1 MEMRPASYF
10 ILAALIERPLHGY
23 AIGRRAAEL
32 SGGEGRP
39 STRTLDAVLE
49 RALAGGLGGA
59 GRPDVAGG
67 GEVRPSTGTLYAVLE
82 RALADGL
89 VVAGEPYVA
98 GGRARR
104 DYTLTPTGR
113 GALEAEAQRMAR
125 AARTVAR
132 RLGATAAAV
141 AR

>member
-10 ILAALIERPLHGY
+10 ILAALIERPMHGY
-23 AIGRRAAEL
+23 AIVRRAAEL
-32 SGGEGRP
+32 S
-39 STRTLDAVLE
+39 
-49 RALAGGLGGA
+49 
-59 GRPDVAGG
+59 G

-82 RALADGL
+82 RALTDGL

-104 DYTLTPTGR
+104 DYTLTPAGR
-113 GALEAEAQRMAR
+113 AALEAEAQRMAR

-132 RLGATAAAV
+132 RLGATAAAA